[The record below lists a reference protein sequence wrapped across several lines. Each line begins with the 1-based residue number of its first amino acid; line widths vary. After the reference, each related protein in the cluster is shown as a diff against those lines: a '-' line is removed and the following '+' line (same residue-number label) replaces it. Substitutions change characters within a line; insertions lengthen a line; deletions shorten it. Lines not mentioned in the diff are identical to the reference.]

1 MVPSVHLLHRHG
13 ERKTMISLVSRNR
26 HKLHRQILSLICFT
40 LLVPLCRSLYAQ
52 TIDDGIML
60 ADKTLCTGALYTH
73 DSWDH
78 YWEGSLERVNG
89 NIGTITTQSLT
100 MAANYGVTS
109 WFDAIVNVPYVW
121 TNASQ
126 GVLHGQAGFQ
136 DLTLAAKF
144 KAISLPIG
152 HRGALRAIG
161 VLYGTLPMTSYTP
174 DLQPLSLGTN
184 SKTLSGRTTLN
195 YLGRRG
201 LYVNGTAAYTFR
213 GNVTLDRSSY
223 YTNGQL
229 YLSNQVAMPN
239 QFNFGTSVGYRKNDV
254 EIVGDFSQQ
263 QTRGGGD
270 IRPQDSPFVSNRTN
284 FSKAGATLKLPI
296 PKLKN
301 LQYWF
306 LYSNT
311 FQGRNVG
318 QANTITTG
326 LMYTFSFEKRATP

>member
-1 MVPSVHLLHRHG
+1 
-13 ERKTMISLVSRNR
+13 MISLVSTNR
-26 HKLHRQILSLICFT
+26 RKPHRRILASICLAPLVLFCQSLH
-40 LLVPLCRSLYAQ
+40 AQ

-60 ADKTLCTGALYTH
+60 ANKTLCTGALYTH
-73 DSWDH
+73 DSWDQ

-89 NIGTITTQSLT
+89 NIGTVTTQSLT

-109 WFDAIVNVPYVW
+109 WFDAIINVPYVW

-144 KAISLPIG
+144 KAISLPVG
-152 HRGALRAIG
+152 HHGALRAIA
-161 VLYGTLPMTSYTP
+161 VLYGTLPMTNYTP
-174 DLQPLSLGTN
+174 DLQPLSLGAN
-184 SKTLSGRTTLN
+184 SKTLSGRATLN
-195 YLGRRG
+195 YLGHRG
-201 LYVNGTAAYTFR
+201 LYINGTAAYTLR

-223 YTNGQL
+223 FTNNQL
-229 YLSNQVAMPN
+229 YLSNEVAMPN
-239 QFNFGTSVGYRKNDV
+239 QFNFGASAGYRKDNI
-254 EIVGDFSQQ
+254 ELVGDYSQQ

-270 IRPQDSPFVSNRTN
+270 IRPQDSPFVSNRVN
-284 FSKAGATLKLPI
+284 FSKAGATLKVPI

>member
-1 MVPSVHLLHRHG
+1 
-13 ERKTMISLVSRNR
+13 MIPLITTSR
-26 HKLHRQILSLICFT
+26 HKPHKQVLASICFA
-40 LLVPLCRSLYAQ
+40 LLVLLSQPLRAQ

-60 ADKTLCTGALYTH
+60 ADKTLCAGALYTH

-109 WFDAIVNVPYVW
+109 WFDAIINVPFIW
-121 TNASQ
+121 TNASK

-152 HRGALRAIG
+152 NHGALRAMA
-161 VLYGTLPMTSYTP
+161 VLSGTLPMTSYTP
-174 DLQPLSLGTN
+174 DLQPLSVGTN
-184 SKTLSGRTTLN
+184 SKTITGRTTLN

-213 GNVTLDRSSY
+213 GNVTLDRPY
-223 YTNGQL
+223 YFTNNQL
-229 YLSNQVAMPN
+229 YLSNEVAMPN
-239 QFNFGTSVGYRKNDV
+239 QFNFGTSVGYRRNNL
-254 EIVGDFSQQ
+254 EIVGDYSQQ

-270 IRPQDSPFVSNRTN
+270 IRPQDTPFVSNRTN
-284 FSKAGATLKLPI
+284 FSKAGATFKIPV
-296 PKLKN
+296 PKLRN
-301 LQYWF
+301 LQYWL

-318 QANTITTG
+318 QSNTITTG
-326 LMYTFSFEKRATP
+326 LMYTLSFEKRAKP

>member
-1 MVPSVHLLHRHG
+1 MVPSVHLLHRYG
-13 ERKTMISLVSRNR
+13 ERKTMISLVSKNR
-26 HKLHRQILSLICFT
+26 RKPHRKILAFICFA
-40 LLVPLCRSLYAQ
+40 LLVLLCPSLHAQ

-60 ADKTLCTGALYTH
+60 ANKTLCAGALYSH

-89 NIGTITTQSLT
+89 NIGTVTTQSLT

-109 WFDAIVNVPYVW
+109 WFDAIINVPYVW

-144 KAISLPIG
+144 KAVSLPIG
-152 HRGALRAIG
+152 PHGALRAIA
-161 VLYGTLPMTSYTP
+161 VLYGTIPMTNYTP
-174 DLQPLSLGTN
+174 DLQPLSLGAN
-184 SKTLSGRTTLN
+184 SKTISGRATFN

-229 YLSNQVAMPN
+229 YLSNQVGMPN
-239 QFNFGTSVGYRKNDV
+239 QFNYATSVGYRKDNL

-284 FSKAGATLKLPI
+284 YSKAGATLKFPI

-326 LMYTFSFEKRATP
+326 LMYTLSFEKRATP

>member
-1 MVPSVHLLHRHG
+1 
-13 ERKTMISLVSRNR
+13 MISLVSKNR
-26 HKLHRQILSLICFT
+26 HKPHRKILASICLP
-40 LLVPLCRSLYAQ
+40 LLVLLCPSLHAQ
-52 TIDDGIML
+52 TVDDGIML
-60 ADKTLCTGALYTH
+60 ADKTLCAGALYTH

-109 WFDAIVNVPYVW
+109 RFDAIVNVPYIW

-152 HRGALRAIG
+152 HHGALRAIA
-161 VLYGTLPMTSYTP
+161 VLSGTLPMTNYTP
-174 DLQPLSLGTN
+174 DLQPLSLGAH

-213 GNVTLDRSSY
+213 GNVTLDRPSY
-223 YTNGQL
+223 FTNNQL
-229 YLSNQVAMPN
+229 YLSNEVAMPN
-239 QFNFGTSVGYRKNDV
+239 QFNFGTSIGYRKNNLS
-254 EIVGDFSQQ
+254 ILGDYSRQ

-301 LQYWF
+301 MQYW
-306 LYSNT
+306 LIYSNT

-318 QANTITTG
+318 QSNTITTG
-326 LMYTFSFEKRATP
+326 LMYTLPFEKRAKP

>member
-1 MVPSVHLLHRHG
+1 
-13 ERKTMISLVSRNR
+13 MISLVSKNR
-26 HKLHRQILSLICFT
+26 RKPHRKILAFICFA
-40 LLVPLCRSLYAQ
+40 LLVLLCPSLHAQ

-60 ADKTLCTGALYTH
+60 ADKTLCAGALYTH

-109 WFDAIVNVPYVW
+109 WFDAIVNVPYIW
-121 TNASQ
+121 TNASE

-144 KAISLPIG
+144 KAISIPIG
-152 HRGALRAIG
+152 HHGALRAIA
-161 VLYGTLPMTSYTP
+161 VLSGTLPMTNYTP
-174 DLQPLSLGTN
+174 DLQPLSLGAN
-184 SKTLSGRTTLN
+184 SKTISGRTTLN

-201 LYVNGTAAYTFR
+201 LYINGSAAYTFR
-213 GNVTLDRSSY
+213 GNVTLDRPSY
-223 YTNGQL
+223 FTNNQL
-229 YLSNQVAMPN
+229 YLSNEVAMPN
-239 QFNFGTSVGYRKNDV
+239 QFNFGTSIGYRKNNL
-254 EIVGDFSQQ
+254 ELVGDYSQQ

-270 IRPQDSPFVSNRTN
+270 IRPQDMPFVSNRTN

-301 LQYWF
+301 MQYW
-306 LYSNT
+306 LIYSNT

-318 QANTITTG
+318 QSNTITTG
-326 LMYTFSFEKRATP
+326 LMYTLPFEKRAKP

>member
-1 MVPSVHLLHRHG
+1 
-13 ERKTMISLVSRNR
+13 MIPDHAPVDRSH
-26 HKLHRQILSLICFT
+26 HKHSEQTILASICFAFIG
-40 LLVPLCRSLYAQ
+40 LLSPSLQAQ

-60 ADKTLCTGALYTH
+60 ANRTLCAGALYTH
-73 DSWDH
+73 DSWDN
-78 YWEGSLERVNG
+78 YWEGTLERING
-89 NIGTITTQSLT
+89 NMGTITTQTIT

-109 WFDAIVNVPYVW
+109 RLNVIVNVPYVW
-121 TNASQ
+121 TNASE

-152 HRGALRAIG
+152 HHGALRAIA
-161 VLYGTLPMTSYTP
+161 VLSGTLPITNYTP
-174 DLQPLSLGTN
+174 DLQPLSLGTH
-184 SKTLSGRTTLN
+184 SKTIAGRTTLN
-195 YLGRRG
+195 YLGHRG
-201 LYVNGTAAYTFR
+201 LYINGTAAYTLR

-229 YLSNQVAMPN
+229 YLSNEVAMPN
-239 QFNFGTSVGYRKNDV
+239 QFNFGTGVGYRKNNL

-270 IRPQDSPFVSNRTN
+270 IRPQDMPFVSNRTN
-284 FSKAGATLKLPI
+284 FSKAGATLKIPI

-326 LMYTFSFEKRATP
+326 LMYTLPFEKRAKP